1 MCGCPAPRWPL
12 AGQDRHADAFSCAM
26 PIRATLPA
34 PAAAA
39 TSIYGRAI
47 SSFFSPLAKRRTG
60 MPCAFAN
67 LSHLGRIYASPIFP
81 NAADDGIGY
90 PRCQRRNWHTIPTLC
105 NRGTIGLQEN
115 PVHRAAGE
123 RHMIPQ

>member
-1 MCGCPAPRWPL
+1 MCGCAAPRGPL
-12 AGQDRHADAFSCAM
+12 AGQDRHAGAFSCAM

-34 PAAAA
+34 PPAAAA
-39 TSIYGRAI
+39 SIYGRAI

-67 LSHLGRIYASPIFP
+67 RCTSAVYASPIFP

-105 NRGTIGLQEN
+105 NRGT
-115 PVHRAAGE
+115 
-123 RHMIPQ
+123 